1 MMALTQADQELVRD
15 LREAGVLQ
23 NVDGHRLDQ
32 SNGIILV
39 CCADGDQMPDIWQF
53 QNGIMQGQRQT
64 SRIHTLSLNGGALL
78 IPEGSPLNA
87 EAHED
92 IVLLKHIHE
101 AIILKGIHTIALYAH
116 GPCGAAGLAGLTL
129 VEVIGLL
136 KQAGKRVR
144 EAFPSAQVVC
154 FFHADKG
161 ETKRTYF
168 ASAKWFEWLANPRP
182 YHSVIL

>member
-1 MMALTQADQELVRD
+1 MALAPTDQELVRE

-23 NVDGHRLDQ
+23 DVDGHRLNQ

-53 QNGIMQGQRQT
+53 QSGIMQRQRQT

-78 IPEGSPLNA
+78 IPEGSMLNA

-101 AIILKGIHTIALYAH
+101 AITLKGIHTIALYAH
-116 GPCGAAGLAGLTL
+116 GPCGAAGLTGLTL
-129 VEVIGLL
+129 IEVIGLL

-144 EAFPSAQVVC
+144 EAFPGAQAVC

-168 ASAKWFEWLANPRP
+168 VSARWFEWLAQRQTQDRIT
-182 YHSVIL
+182 V

>member
-1 MMALTQADQELVRD
+1 MALAPADQDLVRE
-15 LREAGVLQ
+15 LREAGVFQ
-23 NVDGHRLDQ
+23 DVEGHRLDQ
-32 SNGIILV
+32 SNGIILA

-78 IPEGSPLNA
+78 IPEGSPLNR

-92 IVLLKHIHE
+92 VVYLKHIRE
-101 AIILKGIHTIALYAH
+101 AIELKDIHTVALYTH
-116 GPCGAAGLAGLTL
+116 GPCGAAGLANLTL
-129 VEVIGLL
+129 IDTINLL
-136 KQAGKRVR
+136 KQAGQRIR
-144 EAFPSAQVVC
+144 DTFPGIQVAC

-168 ASAKWFEWLANPRP
+168 VSAKWFEWLAQRQIQGR
-182 YHSVIL
+182 VTV